1 MEKVSQVLEK
11 NKSLLPKTS
20 VALKKLIVAIR
31 SNLAQKGDIKQW
43 AASLVDKDDLGVAI
57 KQLELFYNTFR
68 QIQNS
73 WENISKLFQQEDF
86 DTTDFQQMRNLL
98 NQAISG
104 GFMNKVMQFF
114 KTKPFPGLEPKQ
126 IIDDIIKSVE
136 DVYAGAEGPE
146 AAQAALET
154 LNSIMNSK
162 LPNLSAFSKQEA
174 QPTQTP
180 DAPAQTQQAAGTQ
193 STQPTGK
200 TTEQQAQSNEASQKV
215 KGVQNDPQMS
225 DDEKQIATQLANPD
239 NMAKVL
245 SILKKAGY
253 NVSPI

>member
-43 AASLVDKDDLGVAI
+43 AASLVDKDDLGVSI

-73 WENISKLFQQEDF
+73 WENISKLFQQEEF

-136 DVYAGAEGPE
+136 DVYAAAEGPE